1 MTGAR
6 EDDRQ
11 YFKKQTN
18 RQDYY
23 YNRKNSFGTITPYS
37 TVPLNSTTLASN
49 HNSFTALPSL
59 KPALEH
65 TPVNNFNAREVSD
78 FLNNKTL
85 EQFHDDNLPESEK
98 PELYKS
104 TERAWGARNGLVWG
118 QKGHLMA
125 NGNDFFDELR
135 KSSFSQ
141 VSNGQASI
149 AKQIERS

>member
-37 TVPLNSTTLASN
+37 TVPLNSSTIASS
-49 HNSFTALPSL
+49 HNSITALPSL

-78 FLNNKTL
+78 FLNNK
-85 EQFHDDNLPESEK
+85 K

-104 TERAWGARNGLVWG
+104 TERAWGSRNGLVWG

-141 VSNGQASI
+141 VSNGQPSI
-149 AKQIERS
+149 SKQIERS